1 MSPKSFVTTE
11 HDDDAKPVDVAVA
24 LPSMP
29 SFLQNMTDEERAR
42 MERKLVRKIDFRLLV
57 MTFAMYV
64 LNYLDRNNI
73 ASAKLGGLEEDLG
86 LRGNQFQVGRLD
98 SILRSRLRSKMYRPR
113 SVFSSLGIF

>member
-1 MSPKSFVTTE
+1 
-11 HDDDAKPVDVAVA
+11 
-24 LPSMP
+24 
-29 SFLQNMTDEERAR
+29 

-86 LRGNQFQVGRLD
+86 LQGNEFQV
-98 SILRSRLRSKMYRPR
+98 
-113 SVFSSLGIF
+113 